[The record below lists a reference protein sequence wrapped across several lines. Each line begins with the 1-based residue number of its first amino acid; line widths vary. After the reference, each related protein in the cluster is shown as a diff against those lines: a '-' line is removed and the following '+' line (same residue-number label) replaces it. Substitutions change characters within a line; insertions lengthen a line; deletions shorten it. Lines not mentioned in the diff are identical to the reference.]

1 QGPASRACA
10 SVFQQLLGHRRLLP
24 VCALLG
30 ALFLVW
36 MDVAARTLIAPQ
48 DLPIGIATAAIGGL
62 FFILL
67 LRRRS

>member
-1 QGPASRACA
+1 
-10 SVFQQLLGHRRLLP
+10 
-24 VCALLG
+24 
-30 ALFLVW
+30 LFLVW
-36 MDVAARTLIAPQ
+36 MDVAARTLIAPPQ

>member
-1 QGPASRACA
+1 MVSPSTLP
-10 SVFQQLLGHRRLLP
+10 SILTLLRNAEYCSFILP
-24 VCALLG
+24 QT
-30 ALFLVW
+30 

>member
-1 QGPASRACA
+1 AE
-10 SVFQQLLGHRRLLP
+10 HRRLLP